1 MQYIP
6 NRKRRD
12 MAFVWLLLWLV
23 MMTGRPL
30 PAFGQGGSGSAG
42 DTLPTYALTVNAFQG
57 GSADAALIMLDFEVW
72 RPRISADLG
81 SWGAAGTHTFRVKS
95 GRSLPQTLAILP
107 VEAILP
113 DDGRVSL
120 WWSLWSD
127 DPVLID
133 GVQHRSS
140 APLSEGN
147 DDIADTTHLISVK
160 PPTLTLESVTFSG
173 MPGDIVTDAGEPYPV
188 PHWQTG
194 RDTTSPVA
202 YVRQDEMTV
211 TVNFAVDANTGA
223 GPVYVKG
230 VGSNGVTFAPNIANL
245 FGDRATATLTSS
257 PLPNAIALWDPLTI
271 TWYYSPT
278 DSDAGPWLDAGISRN
293 PVYVLLGAPQTAPLY
308 HTLVHLGCENAKG
321 ETTPEGAI
329 PKIWG
334 EFTDQRVVRVK
345 TSAPMQ
351 YYGPRTSQNPD
362 PLPRDFFTTEGLLK
376 FGDGRCEAW
385 ANFFVDTLRIQGIDT
400 AFTRV
405 IFPKNN
411 LPNIA
416 PFGFLVKHWEIT
428 YSPRHAQDLPG
439 IAGQGNENPKSAF
452 ANHVVVSLRG
462 CFKSSVVAKRQGVS
476 NLDLT

>member
-1 MQYIP
+1 M
-6 NRKRRD
+6 
-12 MAFVWLLLWLV
+12 
-23 MMTGRPL
+23 
-30 PAFGQGGSGSAG
+30 
-42 DTLPTYALTVNAFQG
+42 
-57 GSADAALIMLDFEVW
+57 
-72 RPRISADLG
+72 
-81 SWGAAGTHTFRVKS
+81 
-95 GRSLPQTLAILP
+95 
-107 VEAILP
+107 
-113 DDGRVSL
+113 SL

-245 FGDRATATLTSS
+245 FGGTATATLTSS

-293 PVYVLLGAPQTAPLY
+293 PVYVLLGTPQTAPLY